1 MSLLDPETE
10 IIDRCDES
18 LYREQIDQ
26 QSWANFQHDILA
38 HRIARLKEGKTLTNK
53 FAIGM
58 GVPENFTIDFEQSL
72 ESLCKA
78 EGVVFYHLDCRSVT
92 SLHNAMGY
100 LMTISR
106 GQSLVILLEHFD
118 EIPTSPEKSYIENV
132 LIRIWERDFIMP
144 RNRYLVLFTTSNDKC
159 LQKPAKL
166 NKIKSLEW
174 HKSIRDF
181 KKEWHIEK

>member
-26 QSWANFQHDILA
+26 QSWANFQHDILSP
-38 HRIARLKEGKTLTNK
+38 RIARLKEGKTLTNK
-53 FAIGM
+53 FAVGM
-58 GVPENFTIDFEQSL
+58 GVPENFTIDFGQSL

-106 GQSLVILLEHFD
+106 GQSLVILLESFD
-118 EIPTSPEKSYIENV
+118 EIPSSSERSYIENI
-132 LIRIWERDFIMP
+132 LIRIWERDFMMP
-144 RNRYLVLFTTSNDKC
+144 RNRYIVLFTTTNDKWE
-159 LQKPAKL
+159 QKPAKL

-174 HKSIRDF
+174 YKSIRDF
-181 KKEWHIEK
+181 KKEWYIKK